1 MLKLSEKHLSLGSNT
16 TISMQLHFHKK
27 TELKMALTPEAFI
40 NIVKSASTS
49 NVSDIHLR
57 TDEKPCFRLRGDL
70 VPVKMD
76 PMTTDDLKLVCKLM
90 IKDVEVLKKLD
101 TIKEHDGSFSVPGVC
116 RVRYNLLRY
125 QGKMGLILR
134 IISDKVPTTEDL
146 KLPPVINKIA
156 GANAGLVLVTGATG
170 SGKSS
175 TLAAMI
181 NYINKTSA
189 VHVLTLEDPVE
200 YVHVPIKARIT
211 QREIGSDTLDFNS
224 ALRSALRQDPDI
236 ILIGEM
242 RDAETI
248 SIAMKAAETGHLVF
262 GTVHTTDALS
272 TIGRL
277 IAMFPP
283 EEQGVVRTRLADN
296 LYATIS
302 QRLLKT
308 TDGKGR
314 IAAQEIMI
322 NNPGIKES
330 ILDPLKTKEIYTYI
344 EKGNGKGGSGA
355 QSFDQA
361 ITKLYKSGVITME
374 EAKSNATR
382 PEDFERNLMFGD
394 NSED

>member
-1 MLKLSEKHLSLGSNT
+1 
-16 TISMQLHFHKK
+16 
-27 TELKMALTPEAFI
+27 MALTKEAFYSM
-40 NIVKSASTS
+40 VKSANASG
-49 NVSDIHLR
+49 VSDIHLR

-70 VPVKMD
+70 VQVKHD
-76 PMTTDDLKLVCKLM
+76 PLTPEDLKLVCSLM
-90 IKDVEVLKKLD
+90 IRDTDVMAKIDKV
-101 TIKEHDGSFSVPGVC
+101 KEHDGSFAVPNVC

-125 QGKMGLILR
+125 QGKLGLILR
-134 IISDKVPTTEDL
+134 LISDKVPTTEEL

-156 GANAGLVLVTGATG
+156 SANAGLVLVTGATG

-181 NYINKTSA
+181 NYINKTAA

-200 YVHVPIKARIT
+200 YIHAPIKARIT
-211 QREIGSDTLDFNS
+211 QREIGADTSDFNS

-248 SIAMKAAETGHLVF
+248 SIALKAAETGHLVF

-283 EEQGVVRTRLADN
+283 EEQHVVRTRVADN
-296 LYATIS
+296 LHATIS

-308 TDGKGR
+308 SDGKGR
-314 IAAQEIMI
+314 VAAQEIMI
-322 NNPGIKES
+322 NNPGVKEA
-330 ILDPLKTKEIYTYI
+330 ILDPIKTAEIYTYI
-344 EKGNGKGGSGA
+344 TKGKNGSGT

-361 ITKLYKSGVITME
+361 IMRIYKQGLITLD
-374 EAKSNATR
+374 EAKSNATK

-394 NSED
+394 EQE

>member
-1 MLKLSEKHLSLGSNT
+1 
-16 TISMQLHFHKK
+16 
-27 TELKMALTPEAFI
+27 MALTKETFL
-40 NIVKSASTS
+40 NIIKSAAAS

-70 VPVKMD
+70 IQVKAE
-76 PMTTDDLKLVCKLM
+76 PLTNDDMKLVCSMM
-90 IKDVEVLKKLD
+90 IKDTDILKTVDK
-101 TIKEHDGSFSVPGVC
+101 IKEHDGSFEVPGVC
-116 RVRYNLLRY
+116 RVRFNIMRY
-125 QGKMGLILR
+125 QGKLGIILR
-134 IISDKVPTTEDL
+134 LIASKIPTTEEL
-146 KLPPVINKIA
+146 KLPAVINKIA

-181 NYINKTSA
+181 NYINRTSA

-200 YVHVPIKARIT
+200 YVHQPIKARIT
-211 QREIGSDTLDFNS
+211 QREIGQDTSDFNS

-248 SIAMKAAETGHLVF
+248 SIAIKAAETGHLVF

-277 IAMFPP
+277 ISMFPP
-283 EEQGVVRTRLADN
+283 EEQNVVRTRLADN
-296 LYATIS
+296 LHATIS

-322 NNPGIKES
+322 NNPGVRES
-330 ILDPLKTKEIYTYI
+330 IMDPLKTKEIYTYI
-344 EKGNGKGGSGA
+344 EKGAGKTGSGA
-355 QSFDQA
+355 QSFDQH
-361 ITKLYKSGVITME
+361 ITKLYKAGMITME
-374 EAKSNATR
+374 EAKGNATK

-394 NSED
+394 SAEED

>member
-1 MLKLSEKHLSLGSNT
+1 
-16 TISMQLHFHKK
+16 
-27 TELKMALTPEAFI
+27 MALTKESFF
-40 NIVKSASTS
+40 NMVKSANASG
-49 NVSDIHLR
+49 VSDIHLR

-70 VPVKMD
+70 IPVKLD
-76 PMTTDDLKLVCKLM
+76 PLTNDDLKLICKVM
-90 IKDVEVLKKLD
+90 IKDEDVISRLD
-101 TIKEHDGSFSVPGVC
+101 KVKEHDGSFAVPNVC
-116 RVRYNLLRY
+116 RVRYNLMRY
-125 QGKMGLILR
+125 QGKLGLILR
-134 IISDKVPTTEDL
+134 LISDKVPTTEEL
-146 KLPPVINKIA
+146 KLPQVINKIA
-156 GANAGLVLVTGATG
+156 SANAGLVLVTGATG

-181 NYINKTSA
+181 NFINKTSA

-200 YVHVPIKARIT
+200 YLHNPIKARIT
-211 QREIGSDTLDFNS
+211 QREIGADTSDFNS

-248 SIAMKAAETGHLVF
+248 SIALKAAETGHLVF

-277 IAMFPP
+277 ISMFPP
-283 EEQGVVRTRLADN
+283 EEQNVVRTRIADN
-296 LYATIS
+296 LHATIS

-308 TDGKGR
+308 SDGKGR

-330 ILDPLKTKEIYTYI
+330 ILDPVKTAEIYTYI
-344 EKGNGKGGSGA
+344 VKGKNGSGA

-361 ITKLYKSGVITME
+361 ITNLYKQGLITMD
-374 EAKSNATR
+374 EARSNATK
-382 PEDFERNLMFGD
+382 PEDFERNLMFG
-394 NSED
+394 EDQD

>member
-1 MLKLSEKHLSLGSNT
+1 
-16 TISMQLHFHKK
+16 
-27 TELKMALTPEAFI
+27 MALTKETFL
-40 NIVKSASTS
+40 NIIKSAAAS

-57 TDEKPCFRLRGDL
+57 QEEKPSFRLRGDL
-70 VPVKMD
+70 IQVKAEPLTLPDM
-76 PMTTDDLKLVCKLM
+76 KLICSLM
-90 IKDVEVLKKLD
+90 IKDEDVLKKID
-101 TIKEHDGSFSVPGVC
+101 KVKEHDGSFEVAGVC
-116 RVRYNLLRY
+116 RVRYNVMRY
-125 QGKMGLILR
+125 QGRLGVILR
-134 IISDKVPTTEDL
+134 LISSKIPTTEDL
-146 KLPPVINKIA
+146 KLPAVINKIA

-181 NYINKTSA
+181 NYINRTSA

-200 YVHVPIKARIT
+200 YVHQPIKARIT
-211 QREIGSDTLDFNS
+211 QREIGQDTDDFGN

-248 SIAMKAAETGHLVF
+248 SIAIKAAETGHLVF

-277 IAMFPP
+277 ISMFPP
-283 EEQGVVRTRLADN
+283 EEQNVVRTRLADN
-296 LYATIS
+296 LHATIS

-314 IAAQEIMI
+314 VAAQEIMI
-322 NNPGIKES
+322 NNPGVREA

-344 EKGNGKGGSGA
+344 EKGAGKTGSGA
-355 QSFDQA
+355 QSFDQH
-361 ITKLYKSGVITME
+361 ITKLYKAGLITME
-374 EAKSNATR
+374 EAKGNATK

-394 NSED
+394 SADED

>member
-1 MLKLSEKHLSLGSNT
+1 M
-16 TISMQLHFHKK
+16 
-27 TELKMALTPEAFI
+27 
-40 NIVKSASTS
+40 
-49 NVSDIHLR
+49 
-57 TDEKPCFRLRGDL
+57 RGDL

-76 PMTTDDLKLVCKLM
+76 PLTNEDLKLACSLM
-90 IKDVEVLKKLD
+90 IKDQEVLKKLD
-101 TIKEHDGSFSVPGVC
+101 HVKEHDGSFSVPKIC
-116 RVRYNLLRY
+116 RVRYNLMRY
-125 QGKMGLILR
+125 QGKLGLILR
-134 IISDKVPTTEDL
+134 LISDKIPTTEDL

-156 GANAGLVLVTGATG
+156 EANAGLVLVTGATG

-181 NYINKTSA
+181 NYINRNSA

-200 YVHVPIKARIT
+200 YVHTPIKARIT
-211 QREIGSDTLDFNS
+211 QREIGQDTEDFAS

-248 SIAMKAAETGHLVF
+248 SIALKAAETGHLVF

-277 IAMFPP
+277 ISMFPP
-283 EEQGVVRTRLADN
+283 EEQNVVRVRIADN
-296 LYATIS
+296 LHATIS

-314 IAAQEIMI
+314 VAAQEIMI

-330 ILDPLKTKEIYTYI
+330 ILDPAKTKEIYMYI
-344 EKGNGKGGSGA
+344 EKGSGKGGSGA
-355 QSFDQA
+355 QSFDQH
-361 ITKLYKSGVITME
+361 ITKLYKNGLITME
-374 EAKSNATR
+374 EAKGNASK

-394 NSED
+394 QAD

>member
-1 MLKLSEKHLSLGSNT
+1 
-16 TISMQLHFHKK
+16 
-27 TELKMALTPEAFI
+27 MALTKETFL
-40 NIVKSASTS
+40 NIIKSASAS

-70 VPVKMD
+70 VQVKAD
-76 PMTTDDLKLVCKLM
+76 PLTNDDLKLICKIM
-90 IKDVEVLKKLD
+90 IKDPDILEGLDKL
-101 TIKEHDGSFSVPGVC
+101 KEHDGSFSVPNVC
-116 RVRYNLLRY
+116 RVRYNILRY
-125 QGKMGLILR
+125 QGKLGIILR
-134 IISDKVPTTEDL
+134 LISEKIPTTEDL

-181 NYINKTSA
+181 NHINKTSA
-189 VHVLTLEDPVE
+189 VHILTLEDPVE
-200 YVHVPIKARIT
+200 YVHSPIKARIT
-211 QREIGSDTLDFNS
+211 QREIGQDTSDFNS

-248 SIAMKAAETGHLVF
+248 SIALKAAETGHLVF

-277 IAMFPP
+277 ISMFPP
-283 EEQGVVRTRLADN
+283 EEQGVVRTRIADN
-296 LYATIS
+296 VYATIS

-314 IAAQEIMI
+314 VAAQEIMI
-322 NNPGIKES
+322 NNPGIKEA
-330 ILDPLKTKEIYTYI
+330 ILDPHKTKEMYTYI
-344 EKGNGKGGSGA
+344 EKGKNGSGA
-355 QSFDQA
+355 QSFDQH
-361 ITKLYKSGVITME
+361 ITRLYKEGLISME
-374 EAKSNATR
+374 EAKGNATR

-394 NSED
+394 TDGDE

>member
-1 MLKLSEKHLSLGSNT
+1 MTLSK
-16 TISMQLHFHKK
+16 
-27 TELKMALTPEAFI
+27 EAFH
-40 NIVKSASTS
+40 NIIKSASS
-49 NVSDIHLR
+49 ASVSDIHLR
-57 TDEKPCFRLRGDL
+57 TDEKPFFRLRGDL
-70 VPVKMD
+70 IQVKAD
-76 PMTTDDLKLVCKLM
+76 PLTTDDMKMICQHM
-90 IKDVEVLKKLD
+90 IKDPEILKKMD
-101 TIKEHDGSFSVPGVC
+101 TLKEYDGSFSVPNVC
-116 RVRYNLLRY
+116 RVRFNVLRF
-125 QGKMGLILR
+125 QGKLGIILR
-134 IISDKVPTTEDL
+134 IISDKVPTTEEL

-156 GANAGLVLVTGATG
+156 SANAGLVLVTGATG

-181 NYINKTSA
+181 NYINKTSS

-200 YVHVPIKARIT
+200 YVHHPIKARIT
-211 QREIGSDTLDFNS
+211 QREIGTDTEDFDS

-248 SIAMKAAETGHLVF
+248 SIAIKAAETGHLVF

-283 EEQGVVRTRLADN
+283 EEQLVARARLAEN

-308 TDGKGR
+308 ADGKGR
-314 IAAQEIMI
+314 IAAQEIML
-322 NNPGIKES
+322 NNPGVREA
-330 ILDPLKTKEIYTYI
+330 ILDPFKTKEIYTYI
-344 EKGNGKGGSGA
+344 EKGKNSSGA
-355 QSFDQA
+355 QSFDQH
-361 ITKLYKSGVITME
+361 ITKLYKDGLITLE
-374 EAKSNATR
+374 EAKTNATK

-394 NSED
+394 SSDDE